1 MADEVRI
8 EGLKEAREALKRM
21 EDPERTRAY
30 KAATAEIAESIVIPK
45 ARANAD
51 TRMQRRAAGTLEA
64 VKSELGAA
72 VRLGKGFAG
81 SFGAE
86 FGADRNQRRV
96 GRPRGT
102 VAPVQGWN
110 QFQPWRGS
118 DTGAGYFLWP
128 AIREQTPK
136 IINRYAEMFDELFGE
151 DGNGNRSGGG

>member
-8 EGLKEAREALKRM
+8 DGLKEARDALKRM
-21 EDPERTRAY
+21 ADPEKTRAY
-30 KAATAEIAESIVIPK
+30 KAATADIAESIVIPK

-51 TRMQRRAAGTLEA
+51 TRMQRRAAATLQA
-64 VKSELGAA
+64 VKTDVAAA

-86 FGADRNQRRV
+86 FGADRNQRRM
-96 GRPRGT
+96 GRPGGK

-136 IINRYAEMFDELFGE
+136 IINRYAEMFDELFGD
-151 DGNGNRSGGG
+151 DGQGGA